1 MKTLASLRQSGR
13 DRRARAA
20 AGVNVP
26 PEPTGVAPN
35 QKLELNALAAALTGG
50 ATQSNVGCVRPRY
63 TSTDQTL
70 PFSLVL
76 MRFDGSAGQ
85 EIVASAGRRRSQPR
99 ASPCSLPTGHGVAP
113 GV

>member
-50 ATQSNVGCVRPRY
+50 ATQSTSAAFDRDTPRP
-63 TSTDQTL
+63 
-70 PFSLVL
+70 
-76 MRFDGSAGQ
+76 
-85 EIVASAGRRRSQPR
+85 IRRSR
-99 ASPCSLPTGHGVAP
+99 SAWC
-113 GV
+113 